1 MSIFSKIKGAKK
13 AAKDHKVSSQAEIT
27 DKPAPTPY
35 KHVPTHAAVDALS
48 GAPSTWKEE
57 DRELI
62 IAHHK
67 RRSAMVRNDSDLS
80 AVTSLNTSINRSSSS
95 PSFYANS
102 HRMSSQ
108 PKLETRR
115 SHLGYAGYEGYASA
129 RNNFPKS
136 PLGSNRMYHFKNLL
150 VLHANNGIEISPTGS
165 SNNSTSSRSSRTSG
179 HCVFTSIK
187 HFANF
192 QPEALEM
199 NRAPEVNIFEHIH
212 KPTYRNVGE
221 APLLR
226 NPPSQTSVPRTQ
238 SVPALPQQKQK
249 RSWGFGRKSVAI
261 AAH

>member
-136 PLGSNRMYHFKNLL
+136 PLGSNQ
-150 VLHANNGIEISPTGS
+150 ISPTGS
-165 SNNSTSSRSSRTSG
+165 SNNSTSSRSS
-179 HCVFTSIK
+179 
-187 HFANF
+187 
-192 QPEALEM
+192 QALEM